1 MADAHKL
8 TDEAF
13 SEYESEVPTQQSK
26 KSPNS
31 VGQHWPSSPEL
42 LQASFTAQDAKSGVS
57 VGGDVSPFLVGLF
70 VGIFVGLNRTKS
82 KTERFGENYRNI
94 RKIDRLHRDKD
105 FFILFSGLRR
115 GFESR
120 EWCIAIFR
128 WTTCWSINRN
138 NNNGSIRR

>member
-70 VGIFVGLNRTKS
+70 VGIFVGFSVGCGVDLKVGNGVSPFFVGRPVGL
-82 KTERFGENYRNI
+82 FVGE
-94 RKIDRLHRDKD
+94 LV
-105 FFILFSGLRR
+105 G
-115 GFESR
+115 SR
-120 EWCIAIFR
+120 V
-128 WTTCWSINRN
+128 
-138 NNNGSIRR
+138 